1 MDSFREYVPSN
12 EYFPT
17 LSEVIEFKNQYW
29 EDKILRTELL
39 GENVFSFL
47 KPEGIA
53 SMRLS
58 HPQHALSFDRVPRRN
73 PEGCKT
79 SQTSCDNFS
88 EFEFK
93 KLGDF
98 HVGDMIK
105 LS

>member
-1 MDSFREYVPSN
+1 MDLFREYVPSN